1 MCRHIL
7 HIYIYIHIFL
17 IHYLCSV
24 SLSLSLCVCIHIIYI
39 YKFVCYASMVVSA
52 DVQTHIHKYSTWKH
66 TWNVFMTPGKIICQ
80 YVIYVYLFVI
90 IYVYFFFPKASL
102 MLGFSFSCS
111 NRVGAIRKRRICGRY
126 CYVTMLCV
134 ELSGCSC
141 GGEGDGDEV
150 TVLFAAVGGRCWG
163 ARLRRRICGRC
174 CWG

>member
-1 MCRHIL
+1 MHFSGC
-7 HIYIYIHIFL
+7 
-17 IHYLCSV
+17 
-24 SLSLSLCVCIHIIYI
+24 LSLTHHETSFRVRDTSRRSSKVLKCQRVKLGCDITG
-39 YKFVCYASMVVSA
+39 
-52 DVQTHIHKYSTWKH
+52 DVTGRL
-66 TWNVFMTPGKIICQ
+66 VFC
-80 YVIYVYLFVI
+80 L
-90 IYVYFFFPKASL
+90 FPKASL